1 MKPINFHA
9 FTYIWS
15 ENNIKK
21 KVVHFSIIFMCVEE
35 GGGEGVLGGALRHP
49 ITITI
54 TITIIGSSEI
64 KEIKEE
70 RKTKNRIL

>member
-54 TITIIGSSEI
+54 TIIGSSEI
-64 KEIKEE
+64 KEIKED